1 MLFKSEYKNKLVKIF
16 VPIMLS
22 NLISQVQMI
31 IDRSFLGRLDII
43 YMSALGNATAPMWT
57 TMSFIY
63 SLSVG
68 ASILISQA
76 VGEKDLEKAKNY
88 AASMV
93 KYHNILP
100 VIMFLF
106 WTFCGSTVFK
116 MMGVTP
122 NVMKLCVTYTRIYAP
137 VFLIIGLG
145 ASYGVIFQ
153 TSNYTKPLVTYGIIR
168 SVLNIILDWL
178 LIFGNLGF
186 PRMEIIGAALGT
198 TIAEFVGAFYLMY
211 VTIRK
216 KDKFF
221 TSPGLKRIIASK
233 IGPYIK
239 SLRLGVNS
247 ALEDLLWNIG
257 NLCIIRIL
265 NTINEMAAGI
275 YSMVFTVEIII
286 VVIIAALGSGTLTI
300 TGEAT
305 GAKDH
310 KLYRDVVKTAIRWS
324 FCVAAITLIFISIFP
339 KLPLRL
345 FTTDE
350 EVLRISVVYIIL
362 MAVNLFGKS
371 CNIILGSGIRGYGDT
386 RWMLI
391 TQSIGTA
398 GVVSIAALC
407 VFIFKLGILG
417 VFIAVLLD
425 EALRALINLIRFLKI
440 KF

>member
-145 ASYGVIFQ
+145 ASYGVVFQ

-371 CNIILGSGIRGYGDT
+371 GNIILGSGIRGYGDT

-407 VFIFKLGILG
+407 VFVFKLGILG

-425 EALRALINLIRFLKI
+425 EAMRALINLIRFLKI

>member
-145 ASYGVIFQ
+145 ASYGVVFQ

-198 TIAEFVGAFYLMY
+198 TIAEFVGAFYLLY

-310 KLYRDVVKTAIRWS
+310 KL
-324 FCVAAITLIFISIFP
+324 IFISIFP

-371 CNIILGSGIRGYGDT
+371 GNIILGSGIRGYGDT

-425 EALRALINLIRFLKI
+425 EAMRALINLIRFLKI

>member
-145 ASYGVIFQ
+145 ASYGVVFQ

-198 TIAEFVGAFYLMY
+198 TIAEFVGAFYLLY

-350 EVLRISVVYIIL
+350 EVLSISVVYIIL

-371 CNIILGSGIRGYGDT
+371 GNIILGSGIRGYGDT

-407 VFIFKLGILG
+407 VFVFKLGILG

-425 EALRALINLIRFLKI
+425 EAMRALINLIRFLKI

>member
-93 KYHNILP
+93 KYHNVLP

-145 ASYGVIFQ
+145 ASYGVVFQ

-211 VTIRK
+211 ITIRK

-371 CNIILGSGIRGYGDT
+371 GNIILGSGIRGYGDT

-425 EALRALINLIRFLKI
+425 EAMRALINLIRFLKI